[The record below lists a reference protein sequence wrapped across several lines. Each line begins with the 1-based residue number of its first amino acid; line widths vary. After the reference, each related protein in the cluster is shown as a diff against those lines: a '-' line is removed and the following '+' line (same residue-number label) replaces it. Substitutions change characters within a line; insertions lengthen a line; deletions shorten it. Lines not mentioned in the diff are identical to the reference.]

1 MNQVEALEQAILDR
15 AKEMAAECKLRA
27 EHGRANIL
35 REASDRLQLREE
47 KETLLAKALAE
58 RAYRRRVQADELKLQ
73 SRMDH
78 LRWNLVQTVL
88 QRIPERIQ
96 ALRQEEPLYLELMGR
111 LLARGAAMIEHDEL
125 IVEVNEEDHRLLQP
139 IWETFSHNATPDKQ
153 LHLTSEPIRI
163 QGGLRLHTP
172 NNRIRLDQSFEGRL
186 ERLQR
191 KIYQVI
197 EENLLPH
204 TSSGIRP

>member
-1 MNQVEALEQAILDR
+1 
-15 AKEMAAECKLRA
+15 
-27 EHGRANIL
+27 
-35 REASDRLQLREE
+35 
-47 KETLLAKALAE
+47 
-58 RAYRRRVQADELKLQ
+58 
-73 SRMDH
+73 
-78 LRWNLVQTVL
+78 
-88 QRIPERIQ
+88 
-96 ALRQEEPLYLELMGR
+96 
-111 LLARGAAMIEHDEL
+111 IEHDEL